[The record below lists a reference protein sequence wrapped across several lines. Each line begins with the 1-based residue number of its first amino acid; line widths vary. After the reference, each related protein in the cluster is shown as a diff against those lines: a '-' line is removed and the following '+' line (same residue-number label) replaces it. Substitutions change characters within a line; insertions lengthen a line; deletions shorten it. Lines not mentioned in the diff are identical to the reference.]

1 MNMLDEL
8 LEKNTDG
15 LEEVVIGLVG
25 AIGSNLSTVQ
35 NILKTELE
43 DTFGFDTFIIKVSE
57 DILTCHPNV
66 KDVENFDKSTKFKR
80 ITSLMDLGNKLR
92 EFYGEDYIVLEIAAK
107 IRELRKSYQGTNKR
121 VAYIINS
128 LKHDAEV
135 ISLKKLYGH
144 TFFQISVFES
154 KDKRKETL
162 NNTVGMSIEEANLLI
177 KRDEK
182 ESEKWGQRTS
192 VAFPRADYFLKLDD
206 KSSIHIKN
214 AITRFIKLVL
224 GNPFI
229 TPTFPES
236 AIYMAFMSSLSSS
249 DLSRQVGAVI
259 AKNDSILATGTNDV
273 PKFGGG
279 LYTPKYHENDGRIED
294 QEAGRDYKYKGGYD
308 CNHVQR
314 NSLVEEIYSAINEKL
329 DGILS
334 ESIPSQNDV
343 LGSIKKV
350 IQNSEIKDITEYGR
364 MVHAEMDAILS
375 CARSNN
381 STQGATLYVTTFPC
395 HNCAKH
401 IVAAGIKEV
410 MFVEP
415 YPKSKALEFHEDSIS
430 LEKSD
435 SKLRFKPFVGVGPR
449 NFINLFSLSLGIG
462 TELERKDLQGKSLE
476 SQWNPKTA
484 KLRIK
489 GTPSSYKYYEKEA
502 EDKIKQIKDKVGR

>member
-1 MNMLDEL
+1 MNLFDEL
-8 LEKNTDG
+8 LDKNTDG
-15 LEEVVIGLVG
+15 LDEVVIGLVG

-43 DTFGFDTFIIKVSE
+43 DTFNFDTFIIKVSE
-57 DILTCHPNV
+57 DILMSHPNV
-66 KDVENFDKSTKFKR
+66 NDVENFDTSSKFKR
-80 ITSLMDLGNKLR
+80 ISSLMDLGNKLR
-92 EFYGEDYIVLEIAAK
+92 EFYGEDYIILEIAAK
-107 IRELRKSYQGTNKR
+107 IRELRKSYKGTKKR

-135 ISLKKLYGH
+135 ISLKKLYGNS
-144 TFFQISVFES
+144 FFQISVFES
-154 KDKRKETL
+154 KHKRIEAL
-162 NNTVGMSIEEANLLI
+162 NNTVGMSLDEANLLT

-214 AITRFIKLVL
+214 AIIRFIKLIL
-224 GNPFI
+224 GNPYI

-259 AKNDSILATGTNDV
+259 AKNNNILATGTNDV

-279 LYTPKYHENDGRIED
+279 LYTPKYFENDGRIED
-294 QEAGRDYKYKGGYD
+294 QEEGRDYKYKGGYD

-314 NSLVEEIYSAINEKL
+314 NHLVEDIYTSISTKL
-329 DGILS
+329 DGILH
-334 ESIPSQNDV
+334 ENIPSQRDI
-343 LGSIKKV
+343 LFSIKKL
-350 IQNSEIKDITEYGR
+350 IQDSEIKDITEYGR

-381 STQGATLYVTTFPC
+381 STEGATLYVTTFPC

-430 LEKSD
+430 LEKTD
-435 SKLRFKPFVGVGPR
+435 SQLRFKPFVGVGPR
-449 NFINLFSLSLGIG
+449 NFINLFSLSLGVG
-462 TELERKDLQGKSLE
+462 VELERKNSSGKSLE
-476 SQWNPKTA
+476 DQWDPKKA
-484 KLRIK
+484 KLRIR
-489 GTPSSYKYYEKEA
+489 GNPSSYKYYEKEA
-502 EDKIKQIKDKVGR
+502 EDKVKQIKDKIGR

>member
-1 MNMLDEL
+1 MNVIDEL

-15 LEEVVIGLVG
+15 IEEVIIGLVG

-66 KDVENFDKSTKFKR
+66 KDVENFDTSTKYKR
-80 ITSLMDLGNKLR
+80 ISSLMDLGNKLR

-107 IRELRKSYQGTNKR
+107 IRELRKSYQGKNKR

-144 TFFQISVFES
+144 SFFQISVFES

-182 ESEKWGQRTS
+182 ENEKWGQRTS

-214 AITRFIKLVL
+214 AITRFIKLIL

-229 TPTFPES
+229 TPTFSES

-279 LYTPKYHENDGRIED
+279 LYTPKYDENDGRIED
-294 QEAGRDYKYKGGYD
+294 QEAGRDYKYKGGND
-308 CNHVQR
+308 CNHIQR
-314 NSLVEEIYSAINEKL
+314 NRLIEEIYSAINEQL

-334 ESIPSQNDV
+334 ENIPSQNDV
-343 LGSIKKV
+343 LVNIKKA
-350 IQNSEIKDITEYGR
+350 IQNSEIR
-364 MVHAEMDAILS
+364 V
-375 CARSNN
+375 C
-381 STQGATLYVTTFPC
+381 
-395 HNCAKH
+395 
-401 IVAAGIKEV
+401 
-410 MFVEP
+410 
-415 YPKSKALEFHEDSIS
+415 
-430 LEKSD
+430 
-435 SKLRFKPFVGVGPR
+435 
-449 NFINLFSLSLGIG
+449 
-462 TELERKDLQGKSLE
+462 
-476 SQWNPKTA
+476 
-484 KLRIK
+484 
-489 GTPSSYKYYEKEA
+489 
-502 EDKIKQIKDKVGR
+502 